1 MTMERRPLPPG
12 VRRLLATCL
21 DADAREFVVGD
32 LEELWAVGDRTR
44 VWLWRQTV
52 ALTWAHHRGRRWPRH
67 TLPVAERVGPVRHAT
82 RKDFSMSISAVD
94 VHHALRAIAAR
105 PGLTAS
111 LVGTLGG
118 GIALATVMFSV
129 LNAVLLAPLPYGE
142 ADRLVAVWEH
152 HVRRNDPFEEL
163 SPANYLDLRERSRSL
178 EGIAG
183 ISDGSVNLTGVGE
196 PERLRGQTVTWNYFQ
211 VLGVSPAL
219 GRSFERD
226 DEEMGRA
233 PVAVLSARLW
243 ARRFQSDP
251 SIIGTNV
258 RLDDRST
265 TIVGVAPA
273 GFAPPSSEADVW
285 LPMRF
290 DDGMRGNRTGHF
302 VSAVGRL
309 RSGVTPDGARAD
321 LDRILIGL
329 ERELPGAEPN
339 LRTSVVALRQQLSGT
354 YQRTLALLFG
364 AVSFVL
370 LMACANAANLLLA
383 RASVRR
389 REMAIRMAI
398 GADRGRLRGLVLTE
412 SVLVA
417 AAAGALGLLVSVWG
431 VALVNRLLPA
441 SLEAFAGSGTGWAF
455 TGNAVAVAL
464 DWRVLA
470 FATVTTLA
478 TGLLFGSIPAH
489 QASDVSAHDV
499 LRQMRTTSGVR
510 ARTRKLL
517 VISQMAIAVV
527 LLVAAGLL
535 LRSVTRLQATNPGF
549 DPQGVVTLRAVLS
562 PHAYASAESRRS
574 FYDAVIDRVKQLP
587 GVESAGFTTFLP
599 LTFEG
604 LGGGV
609 AIESQPVPGATY
621 PVSARYRM
629 VTHEYL
635 QALRVQLRAGRWFT
649 DSDTAASTKV
659 AVVNEALA
667 RALWKDDFT
676 RALGQR
682 VMMFGS
688 PTATPDRWLTVVGIA
703 GSVRQSRLDAAP
715 PLEVYALQAQGSP
728 FVFAEPRDLAV
739 RTAAAGDP
747 LALAPALRRI
757 IRDIDPEQP
766 VTDVRLLSDV
776 VRQGSADRRA
786 YLWLIGS
793 FAVLTLAL
801 GAFGLASVMAYV
813 VSARRQELTLRL
825 ALGALPRQVM
835 ALVMGECALLVGTGI
850 GVGLVG
856 AIAAARIMRVW
867 LYETAPTDPLTLT
880 IVPLT
885 FALVC
890 LAACAHPVWRAA
902 KLDPGTTLRVE

>member
-1 MTMERRPLPPG
+1 
-12 VRRLLATCL
+12 
-21 DADAREFVVGD
+21 
-32 LEELWAVGDRTR
+32 
-44 VWLWRQTV
+44 
-52 ALTWAHHRGRRWPRH
+52 
-67 TLPVAERVGPVRHAT
+67 
-82 RKDFSMSISAVD
+82 MSFSAVD
-94 VHHALRAIAAR
+94 VHHALRGIAASPR
-105 PGLTAS
+105 LTVS
-111 LVGTLGG
+111 LVATLGG
-118 GIALATVMFSV
+118 GIALATIMFSV
-129 LNAVLLAPLPYGE
+129 LNAVLLAPLPYGDAE
-142 ADRLVAVWEH
+142 RLVAVWEH
-152 HVRRNDPFEEL
+152 HVTRNDPFEEL
-163 SPANYLDLRERSRSL
+163 SPPNYLDLRERSRSL

-183 ISDGSVNLTGVGE
+183 MSDGSVNLTGIGE
-196 PERLRGQTVTWNYFQ
+196 PERLSGQTVTWNYFQ
-211 VLGVSPAL
+211 VLGVKPAL
-219 GRSFERD
+219 GRSFERE
-226 DEEMGRA
+226 DEEIGRA
-233 PVAVLSARLW
+233 PVAIISAGLW

-251 SIIGTNV
+251 SITGKSV

-265 TIVGVAPA
+265 AIVGVAPA
-273 GFAPPSSEADVW
+273 GFAPPGSEADIW

-290 DDGMRGNRTGHF
+290 DAGTRANRTGHF
-302 VSAVGRL
+302 VTAVARL
-309 RSGVTPDGARAD
+309 RTGVTGDGARAD
-321 LDRILIGL
+321 LDRVLIGL

-339 LRTSVVALRQQLSGT
+339 VRTTVVPLRQQLSAT
-354 YQRTLALLFG
+354 YKPTLALLFG

-412 SVLVA
+412 SILVA
-417 AAAGALGLLVSVWG
+417 AAAGVFGLFVSVWG
-431 VALVNRLLPA
+431 IALVNRLLPA
-441 SLEAFAGSGTGWAF
+441 SLGAFAGSGTGWAL
-455 TGNAVAVAL
+455 TGNAVAVTL
-464 DWRVLA
+464 DWRVLV
-470 FATVTTLA
+470 FATVTTVA

-489 QASDVSAHDV
+489 QSSDVSAHDV
-499 LRQMRTTSGVR
+499 LRQVRTTSGVR

-517 VISQMAIAVV
+517 VVSQLAIAVI

-535 LRSVTRLQATNPGF
+535 LRSVARLQATDPGF
-549 DPQGVVTLRAVLS
+549 DPQGVVTLRTVLS
-562 PHAYASAESRRS
+562 PQTYAGAQARRG
-574 FYDAVIDRVKQLP
+574 FYDAVVDRARRLP
-587 GVESAGFTTFLP
+587 GVESAGFVTFLP

-609 AIESQPVPGATY
+609 AIESQPVPGTTY

-635 QALRVQLRAGRWFT
+635 QALRVPLRAGRRFA
-649 DSDTAASTKV
+649 DSDTASSTKV

-682 VMMFGS
+682 VMMFGA
-688 PTATPDRWLTVVGIA
+688 PTPASDRWLTVVGIV

-739 RTAAAGDP
+739 RVSAPIDP
-747 LALAPALRRI
+747 LTLAPTLRQI
-757 IRDIDPEQP
+757 VRDIDPEQP

-776 VRQGSADRRA
+776 VRQGSADRRTF
-786 YLWLIGS
+786 LWIIGS

-801 GAFGLASVMAYV
+801 GAFGLASVMAYLI
-813 VSARRQELTLRL
+813 SARRQELTLRL

-835 ALVMGECALLVGTGI
+835 TLVLRECALLVGTGLGI
-850 GVGLVG
+850 GLSG
-856 AIAAARIMRVW
+856 AIVGARIMRAW
-867 LYETAPTDPLTLT
+867 LYETTPTDPLTLT

-890 LAACAHPVWRAA
+890 LAGCAHPVWRAT
-902 KLDPGTTLRVE
+902 KLDPGTALRVE